1 MRFASRRFRSISI
14 VLLAILLI
22 WTGHQAVRVSLY
34 QEQFLTGWILTAII
48 LILVFYNI
56 RKKISVLPI
65 GSASTWLQMHIY
77 LGLVSIFLFFLHT
90 GWRFPSGWLESLL
103 AFLFL
108 GVSLSGVVGLYL
120 NRRLSKLLTRRG
132 EEIIFERI
140 PGFISELRNQA
151 EEVVLECAN
160 ETSSSTLST
169 LYATHLAPFFA
180 GPKNLFRHFRG
191 SRQALFD
198 LLKQTTKMD
207 RYLNEKERVHAE
219 KLRLLIEQKDELDYH
234 YALQATLK
242 GWLFIHVPLT
252 YGMLVLI
259 TIHLVVAYTFSGGI

>member
-22 WTGHQAVRVSLY
+22 WTGHQAVRVALY
-34 QEQFLTGWILTAII
+34 QEQFLTGWILAAVI
-48 LILVFYNI
+48 LVLVFYNI

-132 EEIIFERI
+132 KKLSLSVFLDLSPNCVTGLKRLCLNAQMRPVHQLSIISMQRI
-140 PGFISELRNQA
+140 
-151 EEVVLECAN
+151 
-160 ETSSSTLST
+160 
-169 LYATHLAPFFA
+169 
-180 GPKNLFRHFRG
+180 
-191 SRQALFD
+191 
-198 LLKQTTKMD
+198 
-207 RYLNEKERVHAE
+207 
-219 KLRLLIEQKDELDYH
+219 
-234 YALQATLK
+234 
-242 GWLFIHVPLT
+242 
-252 YGMLVLI
+252 
-259 TIHLVVAYTFSGGI
+259 